1 MKKQL
6 FIAISVLLLI
16 SCKKEEV
23 SPNNA
28 PSSVT
33 NFTITYGSDDVYNW
47 TDATDADGDAVT
59 YDLYLLKDTGSKPY
73 KIAGDLSTSQYTSG
87 VSYLGVTRAMIV
99 VAKDGKG
106 GQTTSVEYPTI
117 IL

>member
-1 MKKQL
+1 MKQKL
-6 FIAISVLLLI
+6 WIAICILALV
-16 SCKKEEV
+16 SCKKETV
-23 SPNNA
+23 TPNNA

-33 NFTITYGSDDVYNW
+33 NFIITYGSDDVYDW
-47 TDATDADGDAVT
+47 TDATDPDGDAVT

-73 KIAGDLSTSQYTSG
+73 KIAADLKTSQYTTS
-87 VSYLGVTRAMIV
+87 VSYLGITRAMIV

-106 GQTTSVEYPTI
+106 GQTTSVEFPTI